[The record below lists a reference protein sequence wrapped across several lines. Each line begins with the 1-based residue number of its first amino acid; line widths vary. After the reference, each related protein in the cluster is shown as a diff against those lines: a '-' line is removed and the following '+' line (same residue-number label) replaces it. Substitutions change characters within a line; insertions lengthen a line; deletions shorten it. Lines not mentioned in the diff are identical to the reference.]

1 MNDDRFSQ
9 IDPESLEQMRKMFDQ
24 MDARGENSRAE
35 EMRVI
40 LDSLDVRTPN
50 VAAKQGPHETRAQRR
65 ARERAEAKQ
74 ARRKAA

>member
-9 IDPESLEQMRKMFDQ
+9 IDPDVLEQMKKMLDRVSYLGNT
-24 MDARGENSRAE
+24 DRAD
-35 EMRVI
+35 EMRVM
-40 LDSLDVRTPN
+40 LESLDVPALKVTEPHS
-50 VAAKQGPHETRAQRR
+50 HETRAQRR

>member
-9 IDPESLEQMRKMFDQ
+9 IDPESLEQMRKMLDQ

-35 EMRVI
+35 EMRVM
-40 LDSLDVRTPN
+40 LDSLDVRPAK
-50 VAAKQGPHETRAQRR
+50 VAVENRSYETRAQRR